1 MASASH
7 LVRRF
12 VGSLRPGGPAPA
24 DEAWVSGV
32 LLAREH
38 HLWRRMSNADR
49 RHGVGV
55 ARRVERSLG
64 HEATRPV
71 LAAAL
76 LHDVGK
82 IESGLGTYGRVVAIV
97 SARVAGADMATTWQT
112 QRGFARRVGLYLH
125 HDRLGA
131 DLLELAG
138 SDALTSAWAREHHR
152 PVEEWTVDPVLGVA
166 LKAADDD

>member
-1 MASASH
+1 MAHAAH

-12 VGSLRPGGPAPA
+12 FGSLLPGGPSAR
-24 DEAWVSGV
+24 EQAWVDEH
-32 LLAREH
+32 LLPAERALFAR
-38 HLWRRMSNADR
+38 MPGPDR
-49 RHGVGV
+49 RHAAGV
-55 ARRVERSLG
+55 AREVERSLG

-82 IESGLGTYGRVVAIV
+82 IESGLRTYGRVVATL
-97 SARVAGADMATTWQT
+97 SAAVAGHDTAHTWRR
-112 QRGFARRVGLYLH
+112 QRGFARRVGLYLLH
-125 HDRLGA
+125 PDVGG

-138 SDALTSAWAREHHR
+138 SDPLTVAWAREHHR
-152 PVEEWTVDPVLGVA
+152 PESEWTIPRHLADA

>member
-7 LVRRF
+7 LARRF
-12 VGSLRPGGPAPA
+12 VGSLWPGGPAA
-24 DEAWVSGV
+24 AQEQWARQQLLSAEVRLWASMSG
-32 LLAREH
+32 
-38 HLWRRMSNADR
+38 ADR
-49 RHGVGV
+49 RHAVGV
-55 ARRVERSLG
+55 ARRVERALG

-82 IESGLGTYGRVVAIV
+82 VESRLGTYGRVIATL
-97 SARVAGADMATTWQT
+97 SARVAGPEMASTWRR

-125 HDRLGA
+125 HDRLGG

-138 SDALTSAWAREHHR
+138 SDPLTVAWAREHHQ
-152 PVEEWTVDPVLGVA
+152 PESTWTLPAGVA
-166 LKAADDD
+166 GALKEADDD